1 MSQPRNPRD
10 AFLAL
15 ADEVERE
22 ELQGLP
28 GAYVYR
34 LSVADYD
41 ALNKVTE
48 DSTLH
53 AFVLAVRDEA
63 GEPLF
68 SAADFPTFKK
78 MGGVKFS
85 KFSRQALAYNGMLQT
100 AAGTAEKN

>member
-41 ALNKVTE
+41 TLSKVKE
-48 DSTLH
+48 DSTFH

-68 SAADFPTFKK
+68 SPADFPTFRK
-78 MGGVKFS
+78 MGGIKFS
-85 KFSRQALAYNGMLQT
+85 KFSRQALAFNGMLPGS
-100 AAGTAEKN
+100 AEDAEKN